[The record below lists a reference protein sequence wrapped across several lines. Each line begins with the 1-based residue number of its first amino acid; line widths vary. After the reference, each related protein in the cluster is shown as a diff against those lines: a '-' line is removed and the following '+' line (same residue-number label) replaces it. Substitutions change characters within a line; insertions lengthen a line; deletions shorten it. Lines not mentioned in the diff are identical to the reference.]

1 MAVQRASEAGTFY
14 PVGYDETNNVT
25 AKIFVVRLSDDERKD
40 VLKRYGKKQF
50 VKATGTHQRTIPT
63 KRQAEANRAYAIKCW
78 TDTLNYYVLMDAEG
92 ELGFWSKEVGE
103 KLSLN
108 QEVKLDG
115 RLSDGIKQYL
125 LKRDVGL
132 VSFIIEKGLGVDETD
147 VDDEDEDEEE
157 EQLEKNS
164 SGSSSSASATPT
176 SESGEK

>member
-1 MAVQRASEAGTFY
+1 MAVQRASQAGTFF

-25 AKIFVVRLSDDERKD
+25 AKILVVRLSDDERKD

-50 VKATGTHQRTIPT
+50 IKATGTQQRTIPA

-92 ELGFWSKEVGE
+92 ELEFWSKELGE
-103 KLSLN
+103 KLALN
-108 QEVKLDG
+108 REVKLDG

-132 VSFIIEKGLGVDETD
+132 VSFIIEKGLGIDETD
-147 VDDEDEDEEE
+147 VDDDEDEEDE
-157 EQLEKNS
+157 LEKNS
-164 SGSSSSASATPT
+164 SGSTSSVSPTPASV
-176 SESGEK
+176 SGEK